1 MATSGSIAGN
11 AKNDG
16 SITTKYTFWVEWK
29 RNSYSIEN
37 NTSNITVEL
46 KIKCTAFSDGAWN
59 LDRKPSVSL
68 SVNKAA
74 KTPTINFIDTRNY
87 VTCTIATWTGNVSH
101 KDDGSLSCPISA
113 SFEHYGS
120 SSLDAGTV
128 SGNAGLDTIPRASTL
143 TSAANVT
150 LGNKCSVKWTP
161 KAASFRYKLKFALGS
176 WSYTTGAIHPN
187 TTSTY
192 TYTGYAIPLTV
203 ANQIP
208 NAKTGTMTVSL
219 YTYSNS
225 GATTQVGSADSET
238 FTVTVPDN
246 SNTKPTVSMSLAPVH
261 SLGSDFSGLYV
272 QGKTKVKAT
281 VSATGKYSATIKSYS
296 MKVGGTS
303 YGSSASYTS
312 GYLSTSGSVSVTGYA
327 TDSRGYTGN
336 VSGAVTVLPYS
347 APKITVSVCGRC
359 DASGNLSDSGT
370 YLKIQATRS
379 YSTVTS
385 GGVQK
390 NFCQVRYRYKAA
402 SASSYSAWQPILAMS
417 DLSSNTIS
425 TAPLLDGSLANDTS
439 YLVQVGVIDHIGEST
454 ATTISIPT
462 EAVHTHR
469 ARNSIGFGKYSEVE
483 NCLDMGWDIELNGN
497 EVLRNGKVAYAPSGY
512 GLGGKCRWILNDM
525 NLATDSGFWA
535 WQSGAAN
542 TPYEYGSLLVLNRN
556 DTQIT
561 QIGFDPNMVGWR
573 EMVVRHRTSDGT
585 WSTWEYI
592 NPSMRL
598 GIEYPTVER
607 YRSKRVYTKAIDLG
621 ELPNASSKTVSHNI
635 ANMGAC
641 ISVSGSTSDGSS
653 FGYVLPSYNTSAA
666 NGQTGFYV
674 TKTAVM
680 VAASANWT
688 GYNAVAILKY
698 TKTTD

>member
-16 SITTKYTFWVEWK
+16 SITTKYTFWVDWK

-87 VTCTIATWTGNVSH
+87 VTCTIATWTGNVTH
-101 KDDGSLSCPISA
+101 TNDGTLSCPISA

-120 SSLDAGTV
+120 GSLDAGSA

-150 LGNKCSVKWTP
+150 LGNKCSVKWVP
-161 KAASFRYKLKFALGS
+161 KAASFRYKLKFSLGS

-187 TTSTY
+187 TTSAY
-192 TYTGYAIPLTV
+192 TYTGYTIPLTV

-281 VSATGKYSATIKSYS
+281 LSATGKYSATIKSYS

-312 GYLSTSGSVSVTGYA
+312 GYLSASGSVSVTGYA
-327 TDSRGYTGN
+327 TDSRGYTGD

-390 NFCQVRYRYKAA
+390 NFCQIRYRYKVA

-469 ARNSIGFGKYSEVE
+469 ARNSIGFGKYSEIA
-483 NCLDMGWDIELNGN
+483 NCLDMGWDIEMNDN
-497 EVLRNGKVAYAPSGY
+497 DIFKNGKYAYAPYGF
-512 GLGGKCRWILNDM
+512 GLGKSSTSASDLNSCLTNGWYWTGSSTANASIAYSAVHVRTRLDGQVVQTLFGMNALRGCQMYRHTLDGGATWIEEWVNPPMYENEGYRTTERWKGKAVYVMLINCETLPS
-525 NLATDSGFWA
+525 SGSKSVSTSIPGTA
-535 WQSGAAN
+535 NIISAAGITVSGGGVAE
-542 TPYEYGSLLVLNRN
+542 PM
-556 DTQIT
+556 
-561 QIGFDPNMVGWR
+561 PC
-573 EMVVRHRTSDGT
+573 
-585 WSTWEYI
+585 
-592 NPSMRL
+592 
-598 GIEYPTVER
+598 IEYNGTINCAFFVTAG
-607 YRSKRVYTKAIDLG
+607 K
-621 ELPNASSKTVSHNI
+621 NI
-635 ANMGAC
+635 N
-641 ISVSGSTSDGSS
+641 INVFSDM
-653 FGYVLPSYNTSAA
+653 SA
-666 NGQTGFYV
+666 F
-674 TKTAVM
+674 
-680 VAASANWT
+680 T
-688 GYNAVAILKY
+688 GYITVKY
-698 TKTTD
+698 TLD